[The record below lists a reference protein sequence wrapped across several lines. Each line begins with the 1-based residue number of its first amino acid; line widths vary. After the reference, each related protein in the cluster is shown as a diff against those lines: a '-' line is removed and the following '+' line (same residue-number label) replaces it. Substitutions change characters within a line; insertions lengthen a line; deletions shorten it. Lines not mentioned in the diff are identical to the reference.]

1 MIKLTP
7 SVSHIGAGLGEP
19 DGKEIQA
26 FNHISIEEKNTLSF
40 KNCPNLLVVVWG
52 GGPVQIELTP
62 FRNEKFAQIASRGGG
77 EILGIDKKKDC
88 FFWDYSPSLGLTIF
102 CVSMYFFIRS

>member
-1 MIKLTP
+1 MIRLTP

-40 KNCPNLLVVVWG
+40 KNCPNLVVVMVAL
-52 GGPVQIELTP
+52 PVVYWNDGQKRL
-62 FRNEKFAQIASRGGG
+62 Q
-77 EILGIDKKKDC
+77 
-88 FFWDYSPSLGLTIF
+88 
-102 CVSMYFFIRS
+102 